1 MAVNARS
8 RLQRGMIG
16 LMCAS
21 HMGLEGCHHFLPVT
35 VPLLLATFGIEYVH
49 YGNLALVALILTT
62 GCQPF
67 FGWLA
72 DRWRPELMVPL
83 SILWV
88 GLGMSLSGLMPS
100 FWMLSTVVIA
110 ASLGSAM
117 FHPAAAIMTL
127 RYAGTRPGMMF
138 SVFSL
143 GGTLGVAMSPL
154 LINYILPM
162 IGLKSTLIYAPVAF
176 IASSAIYIGFRRMR
190 SPMRPQ
196 SHRKSVGRGKGRTP
210 IQSSAWVLLGLLLL
224 STMARSWIYGAF
236 NSFLPSW
243 ALTVFDSQTM
253 GGELLATMAVGGAI
267 GSLVGGFSVDRF
279 SGWKILAIAMA
290 GMSMA
295 LWGIF
300 MAPRLAIYPLVAFF
314 GLAQGSTLAVP
325 VIMARRII
333 PGQQGLAAALMM
345 GIAWVPAGIGAW
357 VTGFL
362 ADHLGI
368 ADALAYLTWIPLIG
382 VVTILGFAF
391 LWRRTRP
398 PAPSL
403 AVGS

>member
-21 HMGLEGCHHFLPVT
+21 HMGLEGCHHFLPLT

-49 YGNLALVALILTT
+49 YGNLAFAALILTT

-88 GLGMSLSGLMPS
+88 GLGMSLAGVMPS
-100 FWMLSTVVIA
+100 FWLLSTVVIA

-117 FHPAAAIMTL
+117 FHPAAAVLTL
-127 RYAGTRPGMMF
+127 RYAGTQPGMMF

-143 GGTLGVAMSPL
+143 GGTLGVAISPL
-154 LINYILPM
+154 LINYMLPT
-162 IGLKSTLIYAPVAF
+162 IGLRSTLIYAPVALL
-176 IASSAIYIGFRRMR
+176 AGSTIYIGFRWMR
-190 SPMRPQ
+190 SPMRP
-196 SHRKSVGRGKGRTP
+196 KSRRQATARAKGRAP
-210 IQSSAWVLLGLLLL
+210 LQVPAMVLLTLLLL
-224 STMARSWIYGAF
+224 SSMSRSWIYGAF

-243 ALTVFDSQTM
+243 ALIVFDSQTL

-279 SGWKILAIAMA
+279 SGWKILAIALVC
-290 GMSMA
+290 MSLA

-300 MAPRLAIYPLVAFF
+300 VAPRLALYPLVAFF

-325 VIMARRII
+325 VIMARKII
-333 PGQQGLAAALMM
+333 PKQQGLAAALMM

-368 ADALAYLTWIPLIG
+368 ADALPYLAWIPLIG
-382 VVTILGFAF
+382 VVTILVFAF
-391 LWRRTRP
+391 LAQRTRKP
-398 PAPSL
+398 TPSL
-403 AVGS
+403 AAAS